1 MSKRL
6 PLLNGKLVGLIVLLL
21 RTSPSFTL
29 LSIVAKGAF
38 LLMQLASIL
47 LIFSWINESIPE
59 RLIALTGFEANSN
72 GFAFM
77 AAAGL
82 VLSSAMALFSKKMA
96 LKGIVNVERVIIE
109 NLGEGP
115 NNGLQKGDLKNIVKV
130 LLSVTDVIVP
140 LMLIVAVVAT
150 WIVITPY
157 SSVAIGAIAV
167 VALPLMK
174 KGVSFSAKRYKPG
187 KARIPLPDYLD
198 SDEHLSF
205 YKIMIMPNYI
215 GLAMFTL
222 ISFGIIL
229 SVMAA
234 KVYFEGQE
242 TFAHLLII
250 ATAVAFLQ
258 ARAFVGIILRTGA
271 YNRSITKVHDIIQ
284 PSPDNPK

>member
-6 PLLNGKLVGLIVLLL
+6 PLLNGKLVSLIVLLL
-21 RTSPSFTL
+21 RTSPGTTL
-29 LSIVAKGAF
+29 VSIVAKAAF

-47 LIFSWINESIPE
+47 LIFSWINQSVPE
-59 RLIALTGFEANSN
+59 PLIALTGFQANSN
-72 GFAFM
+72 GFALM

-82 VLSSAMALFSKKMA
+82 VLSSAMALLSKKMA
-96 LKGIVNVERVIIE
+96 LKGTVKVERVIIGR
-109 NLGEGP
+109 LGERP
-115 NNGLQKGDLKNIVKV
+115 NGLQKGDLKNIVKV

-140 LMLIVAVVAT
+140 MMLMVAVVAT
-150 WIVITPY
+150 WIIITPY
-157 SSVAIGAIAV
+157 SAVAIGGLAV

-234 KVYFEGQE
+234 KVYFDGQE

-271 YNRSITKVHDIIQ
+271 YNRSITKVYDIMK
-284 PSPDNPK
+284 PSTDSAQ